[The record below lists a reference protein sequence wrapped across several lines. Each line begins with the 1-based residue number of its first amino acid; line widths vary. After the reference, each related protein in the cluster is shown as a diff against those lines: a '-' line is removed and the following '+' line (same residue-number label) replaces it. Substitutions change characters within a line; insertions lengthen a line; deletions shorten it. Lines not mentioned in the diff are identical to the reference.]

1 MAQTLRFPDS
11 RSLSSLPTGV
21 GVRLDESPTP
31 SPPMGG
37 AAGRPWRSWV
47 RSPTPPPAVMCRLP
61 LPFLGCLSR
70 RPPHPPCEHSERSG
84 GRGSPVP
91 SHPPP
96 EASAVGLFPPSG
108 PPDPFPPIPRRA
120 PFDRSYP
127 MAYAMGYGAD
137 PAFYPP
143 GGQMAMPPPGYD
155 FPHFPG
161 VATIPPPPWHIQ
173 RAPNLS
179 VSIVYLSRFTHMVR
193 IVYRCTNALPK
204 KHT

>member
-1 MAQTLRFPDS
+1 LAQTLRFPDS
-11 RSLSSLPTGV
+11 RSLPSLPTGV

-31 SPPMGG
+31 LSPHGWRGGTAVLDAVSQPSAGGDVSPPSPL
-37 AAGRPWRSWV
+37 PWV
-47 RSPTPPPAVMCRLP
+47 PFPPPL
-61 LPFLGCLSR
+61 
-70 RPPHPPCEHSERSG
+70 HPPCVSTPRD
-84 GRGSPVP
+84 PVP
-91 SHPPP
+91 PSLRIPGRRPRLSESFPPP
-96 EASAVGLFPPSG
+96 V
-108 PPDPFPPIPRRA
+108 PDPFPPISRRA

-161 VATIPPPPWHIQ
+161 GPTIPPPPRHKQ
-173 RAPNLS
+173 RTPTLS
-179 VSIVYLSRFTHMVR
+179 VSIVSLFRFTHRVC
-193 IVYRCTNALPK
+193 IVYRCPNALPK